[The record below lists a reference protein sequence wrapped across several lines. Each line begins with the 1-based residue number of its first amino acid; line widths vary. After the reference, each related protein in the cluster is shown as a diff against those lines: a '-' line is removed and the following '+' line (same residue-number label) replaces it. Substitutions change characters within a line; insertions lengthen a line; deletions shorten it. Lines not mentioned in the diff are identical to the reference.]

1 MTCSQTEKVSLLI
14 DGELPPSQ
22 ASEVKDHL
30 QHCAECSD
38 AHESFLK
45 LRSQLTS
52 YQSAIDSSA
61 VNAALSKVLSR
72 PASAKPTFAAPN
84 WRDRLAAAFSPGRA
98 FSTGFATAAA
108 LVVLAIA
115 IGVIALLSRQQQP
128 QVAFD
133 STNQKGPVAAAASPE
148 QVSDA
153 GNPQS
158 QKAGNQSPPAT
169 PNNKGGIKPKP
180 EQTPS
185 RVPQPKRRR
194 TETAPNY
201 SAIENNVAQIQSL
214 GPAEVELMT
223 ARHLEQSELLLRAFR
238 NVRPAKAGQVPDIQ
252 YERARAQ
259 KLLYQNILVRREAD
273 AQGDIQV
280 ATLLG
285 SLEPILLDI
294 ANLRAKPRNEDVVA
308 IKERVERKSL
318 VPLLQINSAVVARA
332 YDE

>member
-1 MTCSQTEKVSLLI
+1 MTCTQTEKVSLLI
-14 DGELPPSQ
+14 DGELTPSQ

-30 QHCAECSD
+30 QHCADCSD
-38 AHESFLK
+38 AHESFLL

-61 VNAALSKVLSR
+61 VNAALAKVLSR
-72 PASAKPTFAAPN
+72 RESTQPPFVTPN
-84 WRDRLAAAFSPGRA
+84 WRERLAAAFSPGRA
-98 FSTGFATAAA
+98 FNTGFAAAAA
-108 LVVLAIA
+108 LVILAVA
-115 IGVIALLSRQQQP
+115 IGLIALLSREQQP
-128 QVAFD
+128 QVAVV
-133 STNQKGPVAAAASPE
+133 STEQNRPATPGPSPE
-148 QVSDA
+148 QVSDS
-153 GNPQS
+153 QS

-169 PNNKGGIKPKP
+169 PNNKGGMKPKP
-180 EQTPS
+180 EQTPA
-185 RVPQPKRRR
+185 RTVPQPKRRR
-194 TETAPNY
+194 PETAPNY
-201 SAIENNVAQIQSL
+201 SAIENNVAQNQSL

-252 YERARAQ
+252 YERERAQ

-273 AQGDIQV
+273 AQGDVQV

-294 ANLRAKPRNEDVVA
+294 ANLRAKPRNEDVMA
-308 IKERVERKSL
+308 IKDRVERKSL
-318 VPLLQINSAVVARA
+318 VPLLQINSAAVARA